1 MYYSRRERPDGPG
14 DTGKGHAPAVFVR
27 LSCGH
32 RQDCV
37 GDRQCETVE
46 AGDNWHCRRCDG
58 ERAVIAWSAVVES
71 NPFQGRG
78 WDLSDLQAEAPASN
92 ISEHRK
98 DPLAGL
104 TPDEMILR
112 CVREMN
118 DDEREVW
125 AEQGAG
131 LLRGRVLYGPL
142 DLLRNDKCWPD
153 EASEEQRDLA
163 TYQAMEVCKRR
174 RAK

>member
-1 MYYSRRERPDGPG
+1 MNNVRQALRELEERVYYSRRDVLPERSERPDGPG
-14 DTGKGHAPAVFVR
+14 DTGHPVNQAPHTAD
-27 LSCGH
+27 S
-32 RQDCV
+32 
-37 GDRQCETVE
+37 T
-46 AGDNWHCRRCDG
+46 
-58 ERAVIAWSAVVES
+58 
-71 NPFQGRG
+71 
-78 WDLSDLQAEAPASN
+78 WDLSDLQSEDGHDAPAG
-92 ISEHRK
+92 HRK